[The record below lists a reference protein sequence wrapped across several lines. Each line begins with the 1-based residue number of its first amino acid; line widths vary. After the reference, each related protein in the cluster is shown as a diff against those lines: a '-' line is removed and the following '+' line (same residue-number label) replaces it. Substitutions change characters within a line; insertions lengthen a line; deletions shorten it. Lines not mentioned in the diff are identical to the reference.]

1 MGIIIKGLKE
11 KDNEILCYVDASF
24 ANTKERKSI
33 YGYIIFINQTPVH
46 FKCKKQPMITLS
58 TTEAEF
64 LGISFAIQEVKW
76 IMNLLEE
83 LKINFV
89 TPKILSDNKAAVY
102 IINNE
107 TNVGRTKH
115 MDIKY
120 KFIKEM
126 VLEGRIEVE
135 HIEGE
140 KNIADIFTKAL
151 PKPRFKLLRDEI
163 LYDKHLYENEQMRGS
178 VIGNNTPEIVIGNN
192 IPGID
197 DKDHLSKRRIMESRD
212 GNGN

>member
-1 MGIIIKGLKE
+1 M
-11 KDNEILCYVDASF
+11 
-24 ANTKERKSI
+24 
-33 YGYIIFINQTPVH
+33 
-46 FKCKKQPMITLS
+46 
-58 TTEAEF
+58 
-64 LGISFAIQEVKW
+64 
-76 IMNLLEE
+76 
-83 LKINFV
+83 
-89 TPKILSDNKAAVY
+89 
-102 IINNE
+102 
-107 TNVGRTKH
+107 GRTKH

-135 HIEGE
+135 YIEGE